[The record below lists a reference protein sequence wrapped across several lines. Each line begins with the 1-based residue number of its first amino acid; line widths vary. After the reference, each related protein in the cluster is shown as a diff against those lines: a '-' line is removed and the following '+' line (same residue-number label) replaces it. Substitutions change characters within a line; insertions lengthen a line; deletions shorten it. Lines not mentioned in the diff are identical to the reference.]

1 MGILSFVRKAERP
14 PIPRDKAT
22 EKIYGIYFLNIKTPP
37 EKLYE
42 KPGRFIHTKG
52 RDKMFGKKKN
62 KNKIIVPLNKTNPI
76 AEGEK
81 GTEKTLEDAVEMA
94 KKWVDENKL

>member
-1 MGILSFVRKAERP
+1 MVYTQKGIS
-14 PIPRDKAT
+14 
-22 EKIYGIYFLNIKTPP
+22 
-37 EKLYE
+37 
-42 KPGRFIHTKG
+42 
-52 RDKMFGKKKN
+52 MFGKKKD
-62 KNKIIVPLNKTNPI
+62 KNKIIIPVFETNPI